1 MRMRINPR
9 FNTARKTN
17 LLLGDHAFCHFIEHL
32 VIMFNSQSESDA
44 SDQNEPLWIQLM
56 AGGICI
62 LSILGSLAII
72 LTFVLVKDV
81 RSKAR
86 ELLVHISLMDIMYST
101 SNLVGLVIPY
111 RDHLGPDNT
120 RNISSRSYI
129 NYDRIC
135 QAQAAFGV
143 YGTIGSVLWTLGL
156 AVYLYYRIVSRDDNA
171 TKWVVR
177 ILYAVC
183 YVLPLYPTLWLL
195 FAHKL
200 GYWQHAPMSGGGW
213 CSVRDNIDPLVN
225 FMTYD
230 VWIWLGVILIPLYVS
245 IHVRI
250 REEVCTAYYIHMY
263 TLHRESSV

>member
-1 MRMRINPR
+1 
-9 FNTARKTN
+9 
-17 LLLGDHAFCHFIEHL
+17 
-32 VIMFNSQSESDA
+32 
-44 SDQNEPLWIQLM
+44 M

-62 LSILGSLAII
+62 LSILGSLAIM
-72 LTFVLVKDV
+72 LTYVLVKDI

-101 SNLVGLVIPY
+101 SNLVGLAIPY
-111 RDHLGPDNT
+111 GDHLGADNA
-120 RNISSRSYI
+120 RNMSSTSYM

-156 AVYLYYRIVSRDDNA
+156 AVYLYYRIVSRDDNV

-177 ILYAVC
+177 LLYIVC
-183 YVLPLYPTLWLL
+183 YALPLYPTLWLL

-200 GYWQHAPMSGGGW
+200 GYWQHVPMSGGGW
-213 CSVRDNIDPLVN
+213 CAVRENIDPLVN

-250 REEVCTAYYIHMY
+250 REEVGTVTAYYTDTLYAYTHTQNFFSRQSCIHPMC
-263 TLHRESSV
+263 LML